1 MEIESLKKIFL
12 LKISEADSLE
22 QLWTIFDVG
31 KEIIKEINENE

>member
-22 QLWTIFDVG
+22 QLWAIFDVG